1 MNSDKVGI
9 KFRWLPAS
17 NETPGNI
24 LRSSLKSSAMFGNLQ
39 KFSEMFG
46 NVRVTFGQVLENLQ
60 KFLES
65 GRKSLENRQMPLEHK
80 IHIFS

>member
-1 MNSDKVGI
+1 
-9 KFRWLPAS
+9 
-17 NETPGNI
+17 
-24 LRSSLKSSAMFGNLQ
+24 MFGNLQ

-80 IHIFS
+80 IHIFSRQHVAIGVNVVIVLEPS

>member
-1 MNSDKVGI
+1 
-9 KFRWLPAS
+9 
-17 NETPGNI
+17 
-24 LRSSLKSSAMFGNLQ
+24 MFGNLQ

-65 GRKSLENRQMPLEHK
+65 GRKSLENRL
-80 IHIFS
+80 IVRLCIFFGGQ